1 MAKLTK
7 FLGQVVGGVFGSE
20 GDMRDY
26 QHAARLFTDN
36 FNALAPK
43 VEFLYHVF
51 FDINPDAARSPG
63 GNIGWSK
70 LEPRIETGMLV
81 KACNV
86 PGVQINTETKNQY
99 GKKTN
104 IQTQVQYTP
113 VNITFHD
120 DNTNLISGMWQQY
133 FKTYYADSNY
143 PDDLARQPVYNG
155 KVSSAVA
162 SAAAGASGATGK
174 PKSTKSPTISDKY
187 SFGLNDYQT
196 GHFFNKISIY
206 QLTQHRFYEYTLI
219 NPIITSWQGPQ
230 LNSASSNP
238 AENQMT
244 IIYEGIK
251 YAQGRVTKNSP
262 DGFALLH
269 YDNTPSPLSIMG
281 GGSASLFGQ
290 NGVIA
295 GGLDV
300 FGDLMDPNVT
310 SNPLALI
317 GTAIKAK
324 NTYDNAKKLTKDGIK
339 NEITNVAVGATLN
352 TVEQTVR
359 IQGLNKANQTLATQV
374 DTQPTSVWDPTT
386 GQVESIQTF
395 DSLNDAVSAV
405 NNGQF
410 NDGTIVRYNN
420 NLTGQIESAVVGT
433 NQNTGSRTLTEG
445 EAEQTVPVTN

>member
-1 MAKLTK
+1 
-7 FLGQVVGGVFGSE
+7 
-20 GDMRDY
+20 
-26 QHAARLFTDN
+26 
-36 FNALAPK
+36 
-43 VEFLYHVF
+43 
-51 FDINPDAARSPG
+51 
-63 GNIGWSK
+63 
-70 LEPRIETGMLV
+70 
-81 KACNV
+81 
-86 PGVQINTETKNQY
+86 
-99 GKKTN
+99 
-104 IQTQVQYTP
+104 
-113 VNITFHD
+113 
-120 DNTNLISGMWQQY
+120 
-133 FKTYYADSNY
+133 
-143 PDDLARQPVYNG
+143 
-155 KVSSAVA
+155 
-162 SAAAGASGATGK
+162 
-174 PKSTKSPTISDKY
+174 
-187 SFGLNDYQT
+187 
-196 GHFFNKISIY
+196 
-206 QLTQHRFYEYTLI
+206 
-219 NPIITSWQGPQ
+219 
-230 LNSASSNP
+230 
-238 AENQMT
+238 
-244 IIYEGIK
+244 
-251 YAQGRVTKNSP
+251 
-262 DGFALLH
+262 LLH

-410 NDGTIVRYNN
+410 NDGTTVRYNN

-433 NQNTGSRTLTEG
+433 NQITGSRTLTEG
-445 EAEQTVPVTN
+445 ETVQTTPVTN